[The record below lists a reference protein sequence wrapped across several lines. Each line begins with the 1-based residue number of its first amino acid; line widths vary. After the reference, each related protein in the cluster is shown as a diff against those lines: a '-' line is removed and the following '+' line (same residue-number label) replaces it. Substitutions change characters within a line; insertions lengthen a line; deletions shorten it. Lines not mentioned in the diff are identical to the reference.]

1 MHIVV
6 QWVQSSG
13 NTGKHNKPYVNCQWY
28 GLPLMRESFQ
38 GSARIV
44 KNSAGVEHT
53 LPRDII
59 VWFAAMAS
67 FTCI

>member
-1 MHIVV
+1 MFLLIVN
-6 QWVQSSG
+6 G
-13 NTGKHNKPYVNCQWY
+13 Y
-28 GLPLMRESFQ
+28 GLPLMSESFQ

-67 FTCI
+67 FTSI